1 MRTVKIIF
9 ASIVLCFIGLTA
21 YAEGGYKLLVK
32 LTSEQ
37 VDTFALNVRPV
48 VTFDG
53 EYVHIK
59 TDEVHIDSAYVYDK
73 VDKFYF
79 DVIAEDVIDSTDV
92 EPIVIDEVEELPE
105 ETKSAGFSFAYD
117 GRYAQIKGLG
127 SKGQVAV
134 FSVDGKRMQPK
145 TVATSTTVTISMF
158 ELPTGIYIIRAGDRS
173 IKIIRK

>member
-1 MRTVKIIF
+1 MQNIK
-9 ASIVLCFIGLTA
+9 SILATLTFCFIGLSA
-21 YAEGGYKLLVK
+21 HAEGGYKLLVK

-53 EYVHIK
+53 KFVNITSSEVTINKAYEYV
-59 TDEVHIDSAYVYDK
+59 DVE
-73 VDKFYF
+73 KFYF
-79 DVIAEDVIDSTDV
+79 DVVQEETIDPTPVDPPTPV
-92 EPIVIDEVEELPE
+92 AVEELTE
-105 ETKSAGFSFAYD
+105 EKKAEGFSFAYD
-117 GRYAQIKGLG
+117 GRYAQIKGFG
-127 SKGQVAV
+127 AKGQVAV

-145 TVATSTTVTISMF
+145 TVATSTTVTISMY

>member
-1 MRTVKIIF
+1 MMRSVKVIFFVILILGLNTEIF
-9 ASIVLCFIGLTA
+9 AIGGIRLFLKLKDKDKPEVYLLADKPIITFNGQQVVIKNSITEINTPYTYGDV
-21 YAEGGYKLLVK
+21 E
-32 LTSEQ
+32 
-37 VDTFALNVRPV
+37 
-48 VTFDG
+48 
-53 EYVHIK
+53 
-59 TDEVHIDSAYVYDK
+59 
-73 VDKFYF
+73 KFFF
-79 DVIAEDVIDSTDV
+79 DVIAEDIIDTDDD
-92 EPIVIDEVEELPE
+92 DETTPVEELPE
-105 ETKSAGFSFAYD
+105 EKISTGFSFAYD

>member
-1 MRTVKIIF
+1 MRTFKTIF
-9 ASIVLCFIGLTA
+9 LAISLCFIGMKA

-32 LTSEQ
+32 LKSER

-53 EYVHIK
+53 KYVNITSEYVTINK
-59 TDEVHIDSAYVYDK
+59 AYVYAD
-73 VDKFYF
+73 VEKFYF
-79 DVIAEDVIDSTDV
+79 DVIAEDIINPDDG
-92 EPIVIDEVEELPE
+92 DETTPVEELPE
-105 ETKSAGFSFAYD
+105 EKISTGFSFAYD

-127 SKGQVAV
+127 SKNQVAV